1 MINSVQ
7 SAIRVYQRSSKSPW
21 DDASTYL
28 LLASS
33 KSGSNGEPVLEDYI
47 YLHRDKAGRNLGISI
62 SKSLRDRLEAK
73 QYLQGDEMYR
83 VLSICSLEI
92 AEFCIQ
98 YADDFEAIFG
108 LPPDIYMEVAMYY
121 WSIMTKR

>member
-1 MINSVQ
+1 MNNTT
-7 SAIRVYQRSSKSPW
+7 AIRVYQRASKSPW

-28 LLASS
+28 LMANT
-33 KSGSNGEPVLEDYI
+33 KTGSNGEPVFEDYI

-62 SKSLRDRLEAK
+62 SKSLRDKLSAA

-83 VLSICSLEI
+83 VLSACSFEI
-92 AEFCIQ
+92 SEFCIQ

-108 LPPDIYMEVAMYY
+108 LPPDVYMEVATYY
-121 WSIMTKR
+121 WSTMTKR

>member
-1 MINSVQ
+1 MTTTIQ
-7 SAIRVYQRSSKSPW
+7 SAIRIYQRSSKSPW

-33 KSGSNGEPVLEDYI
+33 KSGSNGEQLLEDYI

-62 SKSLRDRLEAK
+62 SKSLRDKHSAA

-83 VLSICSLEI
+83 VLSACSFEI

-121 WSIMTKR
+121 WDIMTKR